1 MGFGSKGVTLRR
13 PLFFNL
19 RRRRRREISSPKAMR
34 GVQAA
39 VVSMAHMQRPIG
51 GKHTEDGWGKN

>member
-1 MGFGSKGVTLRR
+1 MGFGSKGVRLRR
-13 PLFFNL
+13 PLFFFNL
-19 RRRRRREISSPKAMR
+19 RRREISSPKAMR
-34 GVQAA
+34 GVQA